1 MSSTVPRVATLCEGN
16 GLLASRVHS
25 PYSST
30 SGEKFRREEGA
41 VAVVFFLFGSFSFFY
56 DCLWKCGK
64 FHRQEPQGRVT
75 NSFPNHTMVKRRH
88 SDPTPAGNPTHAQM
102 LSFEDSAIR
111 VAACFW
117 RGGQGE

>member
-1 MSSTVPRVATLCEGN
+1 MVER
-16 GLLASRVHS
+16 RVHS

-30 SGEKFRREEGA
+30 SGEGVKKKERDRGGVFLSFWFF
-41 VAVVFFLFGSFSFFY
+41 FFLW

-64 FHRQEPQGRVT
+64 FQRQYPQGRIT
-75 NSFPNHTMVKRRH
+75 NSFPNHEMVKRRR
-88 SDPTPAGNPTHAQM
+88 SDPTRAGNPTHAQM

-117 RGGQGE
+117 RGGHGE